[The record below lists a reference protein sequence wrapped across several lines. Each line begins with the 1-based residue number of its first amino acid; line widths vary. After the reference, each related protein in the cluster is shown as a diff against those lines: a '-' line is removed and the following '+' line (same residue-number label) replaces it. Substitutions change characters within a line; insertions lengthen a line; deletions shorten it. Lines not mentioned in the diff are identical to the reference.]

1 MSEMYHDK
9 CESVTRFQFC
19 GMKNC
24 EITGLPVIQSPSDRH
39 QVPETKTKI
48 AIVIEYSQEGDRD

>member
-1 MSEMYHDK
+1 MYHDK
-9 CESVTRFQFC
+9 CESVTPFQFC

-39 QVPETKTKI
+39 QVPEAKTKI
-48 AIVIEYSQEGDRD
+48 AIVIEYSQEGD